1 MLDNV
6 RRARTQLV
14 LRHPFF
20 ATLVLGMP
28 VKVTED
34 VPTMGTDGKN
44 LYINEKWA
52 EKLTLEESMA
62 VLAHEALHAGL
73 LHPFRSA
80 IGSYLK
86 EKANIAQDLIIND
99 MLKAEGFVL
108 PGKAVTWDQMLAGQE
123 GHLYDPRYAGMSW
136 EQCYRKLKDPPE
148 KDASGYSIKGG
159 RKGLQGDV
167 IPNDSP
173 EDQQEAKIRTQQ
185 AATIAKQQGK
195 LPQGVK
201 GLVDDMMEPKIDWTD
216 IVRDLAKQRAR
227 DDYSPRRY
235 MRKLIPEDIYLPSL
249 YSEKMGEMVVCLDTS
264 GSTLGERGQY
274 LAEVA
279 AIAAEVQPSK
289 LIVIHCD
296 AQVDKVSEFGPGEY
310 DLCVEDTKEMVGGG
324 GTSFKPPF
332 KWVAENCKRPEILV
346 YLTDMYGDF
355 PTREPGYPVV
365 WVSTSPEHDPA
376 PIGETVQM
384 DVDREEG
391 W

>member
-20 ATLVLGMP
+20 ATLVLGMGYEETD
-28 VKVTED
+28 K

-44 LYINEKWA
+44 LYVNPEWGG
-52 EKLTLEESMA
+52 KLTLEETMG

-73 LHPFRSA
+73 LHPFRVA
-80 IGSYLK
+80 QGGYRK
-86 EKANIAQDLIIND
+86 DKANIAQDLIINQ
-99 MLKAEGFVL
+99 MLKDEGFVL
-108 PGKAVTWDQMLAGQE
+108 PGQPVTWPKMMAGAQ
-123 GHLYDPRYAGMSW
+123 GHLYDKQYAGLSW
-136 EQCYRKLKDPPE
+136 EAIYRKLQDPPE
-148 KDASGYSIKGG
+148 GEGG
-159 RKGLQGDV
+159 SFAIQGGQKGLSNDV

-173 EDQQEAKIRTQQ
+173 EDQQEANIRTQQ
-185 AATIAKQQGK
+185 AATVAKQQGR
-195 LPQGVK
+195 LPAGVK
-201 GLVDDMMEPKIDWTD
+201 GLVEDMLEPKIDWTD

-235 MRKLIPEDIYLPSL
+235 QRKLIPQDVYLPSL

-264 GSTLGERGQY
+264 GSTMGERGQY

-279 AIAAEVQPSK
+279 AIASEVQPSK
-289 LIVIHCD
+289 LIIIHCD

-310 DLCVEDTKEMVGGG
+310 DLCVEDSKEMVGGG

-332 KWVAENCKRPEILV
+332 KWVRDNCKRPEILV

-355 PTREPGYPVV
+355 PTEEPGYPVV
-365 WVSTSPEHDPA
+365 WVSTSPEHEPA
-376 PIGETVQM
+376 PIGQTVQM
-384 DVDREEG
+384 DVSKDEEE
-391 W
+391 